1 MRIFERPVFNPH
13 RQVRHFM
20 HQRDQKHVWIQIPVH
35 RNPVRRI
42 THGRLVITMLGRALP
57 GDGEVHLVLFQKRAD
72 QINRPRRKKFRQPFP
87 QGCLPFLFAVL
98 DCRMFFLRLKC
109 FPLLESAGV
118 HVEFL
123 AVYSSDQNPIEQ
135 MWSKVKALLRDF
147 AARTFDQLLE
157 AIATELR
164 SVTPQDAAG
173 WLFHYGYNII

>member
-1 MRIFERPVFNPH
+1 
-13 RQVRHFM
+13 
-20 HQRDQKHVWIQIPVH
+20 
-35 RNPVRRI
+35 
-42 THGRLVITMLGRALP
+42 
-57 GDGEVHLVLFQKRAD
+57 
-72 QINRPRRKKFRQPFP
+72 
-87 QGCLPFLFAVL
+87 
-98 DCRMFFLRLKC
+98 MFFLRLKC